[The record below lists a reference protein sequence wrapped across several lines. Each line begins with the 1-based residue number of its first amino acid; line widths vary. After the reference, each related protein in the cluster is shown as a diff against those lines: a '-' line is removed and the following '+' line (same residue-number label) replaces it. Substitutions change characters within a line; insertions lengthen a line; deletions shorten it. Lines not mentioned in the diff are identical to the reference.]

1 MEMKSVAVALEHW
14 AEHRPDRVFVR
25 NGDVAITY
33 RDAIHRARSVA
44 GGLTALGMRKGDR
57 LAIIATTRPEH
68 LELVM
73 ACGLIGVVQVPLNIY
88 LKGAFLR
95 HQLIDSAAETIVVDS
110 SGLQAVTAVLG
121 ELPPIKNLIL
131 LDHDAEEHIGVNT
144 VSYLSLHDSVGHV
157 PAVNITGDD
166 TMSIIYTSGTT
177 GLPKGCVL
185 TQGYYM
191 RVGAALEDLVGLND
205 DDIIISALPLFH
217 GAARMMVMAAC
228 LRKGLT
234 AVLEPVFHTSF
245 LQRVIETRATVMV
258 GVAAM
263 GRILMA
269 QPASEA
275 DRSHNLRIATWGPSD
290 PALEAAV
297 RDRFAF
303 EVISQIYGQTECA
316 MSTYAPFNHP
326 ATSGSAGHCDPDLEL
341 KLVDEDDEEVPI
353 GQVGEIVFRPRHRH
367 RMFRGYWGRPE
378 ETLHTFRG
386 LWYHT
391 GDFGRLDQTGAL
403 FFVDRKKDYL
413 RRRGENVSSMEVEAA
428 IIGHP
433 KVAEVAVHA
442 VPSELTEDDIKACIV
457 AVEGERLEPEE
468 LYTYFAENLPY
479 YTMPR
484 YVEIM
489 PELPKNALSRVMK
502 HVLRDRGI
510 TTDTWDF
517 ERLGFSLPRSAR
529 R

>member
-1 MEMKSVAVALEHW
+1 
-14 AEHRPDRVFVR
+14 
-25 NGDVAITY
+25 
-33 RDAIHRARSVA
+33 
-44 GGLTALGMRKGDR
+44 
-57 LAIIATTRPEH
+57 
-68 LELVM
+68 
-73 ACGLIGVVQVPLNIY
+73 
-88 LKGAFLR
+88 
-95 HQLIDSAAETIVVDS
+95 
-110 SGLQAVTAVLG
+110 
-121 ELPPIKNLIL
+121 
-131 LDHDAEEHIGVNT
+131 
-144 VSYLSLHDSVGHV
+144 
-157 PAVNITGDD
+157 
-166 TMSIIYTSGTT
+166 
-177 GLPKGCVL
+177 
-185 TQGYYM
+185 
-191 RVGAALEDLVGLND
+191 
-205 DDIIISALPLFH
+205 
-217 GAARMMVMAAC
+217 
-228 LRKGLT
+228 
-234 AVLEPVFHTSF
+234 
-245 LQRVIETRATVMV
+245 MV